1 MTRFLRYSILFLA
14 IFFSTDMA
22 IAQVS
27 EQIRGLHK
35 VKRKETIF
43 GIARQYDIQIEELI
57 QANPEMKQPDYELKK
72 GDVIRI
78 PFPKKAAPAVETP
91 SSTAQTPTTASSV
104 SSSVSSSAD
113 DVRQRAIRVGI
124 MLPLH
129 NINGDGRRMVE
140 YYRGILMA
148 CDSLKKIGISV
159 DLHAWNTPEDGNI
172 STVLTDKAAAD
183 CDIIFGPLYSKQMDA
198 LSNFVTAH
206 DIRLVIPFSINAPQL
221 LTNRNIFQIWQ
232 SPTNINDATITHF
245 LEKFGNYHP
254 VFIDCNDST
263 SKKGNFTFGLRRQ
276 LENRQ
281 MEYHVTNLKSS
292 ESVFSKAFS
301 QTKPNI
307 VILNTGRSPELGVA
321 FAKINSLKS
330 SQPNI
335 NITMFGYTEWLMYTR
350 THLENFYKYNTYIP
364 SVFYYN
370 PLSSQTTRLE
380 QTYRWN
386 FHSDMQNALPRFALT
401 GFDHAYFFLRG
412 LHKYGK
418 SFNGSAGMF
427 GYTPVQTPLVFE
439 RMGNGGL
446 QNHSLLF
453 VHYLPEH
460 RVESIKFQ

>member
-14 IFFSTDMA
+14 IFFSTDMV

-91 SSTAQTPTTASSV
+91 SSTAQTPTTASA
-104 SSSVSSSAD
+104 VSSSAD

-172 STVLTDKAAAD
+172 TTVLTDKTAAD

-281 MEYHVTNLKSS
+281 IEYHVTNLKSS

-370 PLSSQTTRLE
+370 PLSSQTARLE
-380 QTYRWN
+380 QAYRWN

>member
-1 MTRFLRYSILFLA
+1 MTRFLRYTILLLA

-22 IAQVS
+22 LAQVS
-27 EQIRGLHK
+27 DQIRGLHK

-43 GIARQYDIQIEELI
+43 GIARQYDILIEELI
-57 QANPEMKQPDYELKK
+57 EANPEMRQPEYELKK

-78 PFPKKAAPAVETP
+78 PYKKGTGPVETSP
-91 SSTAQTPTTASSV
+91 QTVQTPVVSPATATPTPV
-104 SSSVSSSAD
+104 D
-113 DVRQRAIRVGI
+113 DVRERAIRVGV

-172 STVLTDKAAAD
+172 STVLSDQAAAK
-183 CDIIFGPLYSKQMDA
+183 CDIIFGPLYSKQMEA

-206 DIRLVIPFSINAPQL
+206 DIRLVIPFSISAPQL

-245 LEKFGNYHP
+245 LERFKDYHP
-254 VFIDCNDST
+254 VFIDCNDTT

-276 LENRQ
+276 LESRQ
-281 MEYHVTNLKSS
+281 IVYNVTNLKSS
-292 ESVFSKAFS
+292 EDAFSKAFS

-307 VILNTGRSPELGVA
+307 VILNTARSPELGVA
-321 FAKINSLKS
+321 FAKINGLKFSL
-330 SQPNI
+330 PNI
-335 NITMFGYTEWLMYTR
+335 SITMFGYTEWLMYTR

-380 QTYRWN
+380 QKYRWN

-401 GFDHAYFFLRG
+401 GFDHA
-412 LHKYGK
+412 
-418 SFNGSAGMF
+418 
-427 GYTPVQTPLVFE
+427 
-439 RMGNGGL
+439 
-446 QNHSLLF
+446 
-453 VHYLPEH
+453 
-460 RVESIKFQ
+460 